1 MIIFPVPVAQV
12 PVVEYSIEYDVTGAD
27 DRDTYQRYMR
37 RRTAVDTEEWRQE
50 NAEQEY

>member
-1 MIIFPVPVAQV
+1 MIIFPVPGSPGPCGGVR
-12 PVVEYSIEYDVTGAD
+12 YWIDVTGAD